1 MNKDEAI
8 LFAAKFLEDIISF
21 FGVNLAVSSSCE
33 DDVIELSVPSSE
45 LNAILIG
52 RNAETLRSLQNLI
65 SNILRV
71 KNAELTR
78 VNIDVADYKHQRQ
91 DRIAKRAEEWIRKVR
106 QTGETQIIDLNA
118 ADRRIVH
125 KVAQDYFDVATH
137 SEGEG
142 KDRKLYITKVDH
154 KVEKVEEN

>member
-1 MNKDEAI
+1 MNKEEAI
-8 LFAAKFLEDIISF
+8 IFATKFLEDTISF
-21 FGVNLAVSSSCE
+21 FGVNLAVSSSCDE
-33 DDVIELSVPSSE
+33 EVIELSVPSSE

-52 RNAETLRSLQNLI
+52 RNAETLRGLQNLI
-65 SNILRV
+65 SSILRV
-71 KNAELTR
+71 KEAELTR

-106 QTGETQIIDLNA
+106 QTGETQILDLNA

-125 KVAQDYFDVATH
+125 KVAQDYFDITTH

-142 KDRKLYITKVDH
+142 KERKLYITKVEH
-154 KVEKVEEN
+154 KIEED

>member
-8 LFAAKFLEDIISF
+8 LFAAKFLEDAISF

-65 SNILRV
+65 SSILRV
-71 KNAELTR
+71 KEAELTR

-106 QTGETQIIDLNA
+106 QTGETQIVDLNA

-142 KDRKLYITKVDH
+142 KERKLYITKVEH
-154 KVEKVEEN
+154 KVEEN